1 MAAPSVSPNA
11 ARAGVLDRPVA
22 KPQQSPA
29 GYLSTCEMQQI
40 RRLLRRARLV
50 FANLF
55 SRWARC
61 FPPAKGSRGATKTK
75 RSFQLSARTPW
86 DIQQLKNRIMKRKY
100 RNKRRWS
107 PYQRFSFEALT
118 ILLAHAKAGSEDELL
133 LHQEL
138 SLRKK
143 EPKQDPRQSLL
154 FAGSEWE
161 RTRSPWCL
169 Q

>member
-1 MAAPSVSPNA
+1 
-11 ARAGVLDRPVA
+11 
-22 KPQQSPA
+22 
-29 GYLSTCEMQQI
+29 
-40 RRLLRRARLV
+40 
-50 FANLF
+50 
-55 SRWARC
+55 
-61 FPPAKGSRGATKTK
+61 
-75 RSFQLSARTPW
+75 
-86 DIQQLKNRIMKRKY
+86 MKRKY

-118 ILLAHAKAGSEDELL
+118 ILLAHAKAGSEDEQL

-138 SLRKK
+138 SLRKR

>member
-22 KPQQSPA
+22 KPQRPPA
-29 GYLSTCEMQQI
+29 GYLYPSEMQEV
-40 RRLLRRARLV
+40 RRLFRRARLV
-50 FANLF
+50 RKTIFPLGEMFFDGEQLAGRYEDQAKNLL
-55 SRWARC
+55 S
-61 FPPAKGSRGATKTK
+61 S
-75 RSFQLSARTPW
+75 QLVPGPT
-86 DIQQLKNRIMKRKY
+86 QQFKNRIMKRTY

-118 ILLAHAKAGSEDELL
+118 ILLSHAKAGSEDEQL
-133 LHQEL
+133 LHQER
-138 SLRKK
+138 SLRKR